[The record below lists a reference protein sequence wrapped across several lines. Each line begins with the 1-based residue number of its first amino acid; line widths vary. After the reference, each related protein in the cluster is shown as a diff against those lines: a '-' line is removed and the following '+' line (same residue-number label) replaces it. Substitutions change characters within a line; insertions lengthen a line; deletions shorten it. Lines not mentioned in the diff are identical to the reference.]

1 MAFMGEESWKSGLTG
16 FQLTK
21 ISDLET
27 QLAKLKK
34 ERGEK
39 SMQVEILQQTIE
51 KQKRKVSF
59 LLLVQSQLLFLRT
72 CVLPHISTD
81 CVARIFSLTPMLRPG
96 IELTLVQLSLF

>member
-1 MAFMGEESWKSGLTG
+1 MGEESWKSGLTG

-51 KQKRKVSF
+51 KQKRKVRFF
-59 LLLVQSQLLFLRT
+59 LQLAQSRLLFLRT
-72 CVLPHISTD
+72 CVSPHITTD
-81 CVARIFSLTPMLRPG
+81 GVARIFSLTPMLRPG
-96 IELTLVQLSLF
+96 IELTSVQLDLN